1 MNFTATTFPSS
12 SLRSLLIPRWLS
24 DFGSSV
30 TPLSPSHASAVR
42 QGFITGRKDAGGVR
56 SHRPNILTFI
66 LLAIPLLLLCRNVL
80 SSNIGV
86 IMILQFLGLS
96 LSLYL
101 IFIRFLFLFR
111 CLTALP
117 SKRLGE
123 LRWGTRHLSLT
134 EILPTFVS
142 LSCHS
147 AKFTVTTGQKILKV
161 ID

>member
-96 LSLYL
+96 LSL
-101 IFIRFLFLFR
+101 
-111 CLTALP
+111 
-117 SKRLGE
+117 S
-123 LRWGTRHLSLT
+123 LSYFHTLS
-134 EILPTFVS
+134 VS
-142 LSCHS
+142 LSLSHGPTFKKTWGTQMGNS
-147 AKFTVTTGQKILKV
+147 SLISDRDFADFLSPFPAIQQSLLSQQGKRF
-161 ID
+161 